1 MTATNQ
7 VKHTK
12 YKHSK
17 FVVILLA
24 VNAIAT
30 HNQKFYWK
38 LQIEFRESAR
48 QKDREEAGCGFQLG

>member
-24 VNAIAT
+24 VNSYT
-30 HNQKFYWK
+30 LSKV
-38 LQIEFRESAR
+38 LLEIEIKFRESAR
-48 QKDREEAGCGFQLG
+48 QKDREEAGCGVQLG